1 MKVQTKVI
9 NTNWN
14 DQCMAPHRITFIT
27 ARQFAGILEEI
38 DPWGQKMSS
47 VRSNLVKSKD

>member
-1 MKVQTKVI
+1 MKVQTKII

-14 DQCMAPHRITFIT
+14 DQYMAPHRITFIT
-27 ARQFAGILEEI
+27 AKQFAGIMEEI

-47 VRSNLVKSKD
+47 VISNLVKSND